1 MRIVDVCAFYTP
13 AGGGVRTYVERKLKA
28 GPAAG
33 HEIVILAP
41 GFEDKVTEVAPG
53 AIIATIAAP
62 EFPLDR
68 NYRYFDDEAR
78 LHAALDRWRPDLV
91 EVASPW
97 TSAAMVGRWRGPAPR
112 ALIMH
117 CDFLSAYPYRWL
129 QGLFSIQT
137 IDRRM
142 DWYWRHLRRL
152 DRQFDFVVSASDDLT
167 QRLRAGGVERARTIP
182 MGVEPGIFSPGH
194 RDPAV
199 RAALLAQCGLNED
212 ATLLIGLG
220 RMAPEKRWPMVCEAV
235 LAAGSAHAVGLVL
248 FGGGRDRA
256 RIVRAGG
263 GSPHIV
269 VAPPITDRTEL
280 ATILASGDALIHGCE
295 AETFCMVA
303 AEGAASGLPL
313 ILPDRGGASDHHRP
327 GCGAHYAACD
337 VRDMARV
344 LNGFL
349 ADDPAAHRARSV
361 AQAASVRTMDAHFD
375 DIFALYARKKSTRAA
390 A

>member
-13 AGGGVRTYVERKLKA
+13 AGGGVRTYVERKLQA

-33 HEIVILAP
+33 QEIIILAP
-41 GFEDKVTEVAPG
+41 GPEDRIEEIAPG

-62 EFPLDR
+62 QFPLDR
-68 NYRYFDDEAR
+68 NYHYFDDQDR
-78 LHAALDRWRPDLV
+78 LHAALDHWRPDLV

-97 TSAAMVGRWRGPAPR
+97 TSAAMVGRWRGDAPR

-129 QGLFSIQT
+129 QGMFSIST
-137 IDRRM
+137 IDRQL

-167 QRLRAGGVERARTIP
+167 QRLRAGGVTKAQTIP
-182 MGVEPGIFSPGH
+182 MGVQPGVFSPAL
-194 RDPAV
+194 RDEDL
-199 RAALLAQCGLNED
+199 RREMLAQCGLPPE
-212 ATLLIGLG
+212 ATLLVGLG
-220 RMAPEKRWPMVCEAV
+220 RMAPEKRWPMICEAV
-235 LAAGSAHAVGLVL
+235 LAAGSHHAVGLVL
-248 FGGGRDRA
+248 FGAGRDRA
-256 RIVRAGG
+256 RVIRATR

-269 VAPPITDRTEL
+269 VAPAIADRDRL
-280 ATILASGDALIHGCE
+280 ARMLASADALIHGCE

-313 ILPDRGGASDHHRP
+313 ILPDRGGAADHYRP
-327 GCGAHYAACD
+327 GSGIRYAACD
-337 VRDMARV
+337 VRDLTERLTA
-344 LNGFL
+344 FL
-349 ADDPAAHRARSV
+349 GEDIIRHRQRA
-361 AQAASVRTMDAHFD
+361 AASAPAVRLMDAHFD
-375 DIFALYARKKSTRAA
+375 DLFAVYERAVARAA

>member
-41 GFEDKVTEVAPG
+41 GAEDAVTEVAPG
-53 AIIATIAAP
+53 AILATIAAP

-97 TSAAMVGRWRGPAPR
+97 TSAAMVGRWQGSAPR
-112 ALIMH
+112 SLIMH

-129 QGLFSIQT
+129 QGLFSIET

-152 DRQFDFVVSASDDLT
+152 NRQFDFVVSASDDLT
-167 QRLRAGGVERARTIP
+167 QRLRAGGVDKARTIQ
-182 MGVEPGIFSPGH
+182 MGVEPGIFSPTH

-199 RAALLAQCGLNED
+199 RAALLTQCGLGED

-235 LAAGSAHAVGLVL
+235 LAAGSSHAAGLVL
-248 FGGGRDRA
+248 FGAGRDRA
-256 RIVRAGG
+256 RIVRAAL

-269 VAPPITDRTEL
+269 VAPPVADRAEL
-280 ATILASGDALIHGCE
+280 ATMLASSDALIHGCE
-295 AETFCMVA
+295 AETYCMVA

-313 ILPDRGGASDHHRP
+313 IVPDRGGASDHYRA

-344 LNGFL
+344 LTDFL
-349 ADDPAAHRARSV
+349 AGDPAAHRALSSAR
-361 AQAASVRTMDAHFD
+361 AASVRTMDSHFD
-375 DIFALYARKKSTRAA
+375 DMFALYAGTVFRQAA

>member
-1 MRIVDVCAFYTP
+1 MRILDVCAFYTP

-28 GPAAG
+28 GPVAG

-41 GFEDKVTEVAPG
+41 GAEDAVTEVAPG
-53 AIIATIAAP
+53 AILATIAAP

-78 LHAALDRWRPDLV
+78 LHAALDRWQPDLV

-97 TSAAMVGRWRGPAPR
+97 TSAAMVGRWQGAAPR

-129 QGLFSIQT
+129 QGLMSQQT

-152 DRQFDFVVSASDDLT
+152 NRQFDFVVSASDDLT
-167 QRLRAGGVERARTIP
+167 QRLRAGGVDRALTLP
-182 MGVEPGIFSPGH
+182 MGVEPGIFSPTH

-199 RAALLAQCGLNED
+199 RAALLDQCGLGED
-212 ATLLIGLG
+212 ATLLVGLG

-235 LAAGSAHAVGLVL
+235 LAAGSSHAVGLVL
-248 FGGGRDRA
+248 FGAGRDRA
-256 RIVRAGG
+256 RIVRASR

-269 VAPPITDRTEL
+269 VAPPIADRAEL
-280 ATILASGDALIHGCE
+280 ATMLASGDALIHGCE

-327 GCGAHYAACD
+327 GCGARYAACD

-344 LNGFL
+344 LTEFL
-349 ADDPAAHRARSV
+349 AGDMTAAATRSV
-361 AQAASVRTMDAHFD
+361 ARASSVRTMDAHFD
-375 DIFALYARKKSTRAA
+375 EMFALYAGSVSRQTAA
-390 A
+390 

>member
-28 GPAAG
+28 GPVAG
-33 HEIVILAP
+33 HEIIILAP
-41 GFEDKVTEVAPG
+41 GAEDTITEVSPG

-68 NYRYFDDEAR
+68 NYHYFDDETR
-78 LHAALDRWRPDLV
+78 LHAALDRWNPDVV

-97 TSAAMVGRWRGPAPR
+97 TSAAMVGRWRGSAPR

-129 QGLFSIQT
+129 QGLMPIRT
-137 IDRRM
+137 IDQQM

-152 DRQFDFVVSASDDLT
+152 DRQYDFVVSASDDLT
-167 QRLRAGGVERARTIP
+167 HRLRAGGVKKARTIP
-182 MGVEPGIFSPGH
+182 MGVEPGIFSPTH
-194 RDPAV
+194 RDAAL
-199 RAALLAQCGLNED
+199 RAALLARCGLGED

-235 LAAGSAHAVGLVL
+235 LAAGSAQAVGLIL
-248 FGGGRDRA
+248 FGAGRDRA
-256 RIVRAGG
+256 RIVRATG

-269 VAPPITDRTEL
+269 VAPPVIDRSEL
-280 ATILASGDALIHGCE
+280 ARTLASGDALIHGCE

-327 GCGAHYAACD
+327 GCGARYAACD
-337 VRDMARV
+337 VRDMAQK
-344 LNGFL
+344 LKDFL
-349 ADDPAAHRARSV
+349 SGDPIARRTQSI
-361 AQAASVRTMDAHFD
+361 AQAPSVRTMDAHFND
-375 DIFALYARKKSTRAA
+375 MFALYAGNISIRTAA
-390 A
+390 

>member
-41 GFEDKVTEVAPG
+41 GAEDAVTEVAPG

-97 TSAAMVGRWRGPAPR
+97 TSAAMVGRWQGAAPR
-112 ALIMH
+112 SLIMH

-129 QGLFSIQT
+129 QGLFSIAA

-152 DRQFDFVVSASDDLT
+152 NGQFDFVVSASDDLT
-167 QRLRAGGVERARTIP
+167 RRLRAGGVDKARTIP
-182 MGVEPGIFSPGH
+182 MGVEPGIFSPAH

-199 RAALLAQCGLNED
+199 RAALLARCGLGED

-235 LAAGSAHAVGLVL
+235 LAAGSGHAVGLVL
-248 FGGGRDRA
+248 FGAGRDRA
-256 RIVRAGG
+256 RIVRAGR

-269 VAPPITDRTEL
+269 VAPPIADRAEL
-280 ATILASGDALIHGCE
+280 ATVLASGDALIHGCE

-313 ILPDRGGASDHHRP
+313 ILPDRGGASDHSRP
-327 GCGAHYAACD
+327 GCGALYAACD

-344 LNGFL
+344 LTDFL
-349 ADDPAAHRARSV
+349 AADPAAHRARSTGR
-361 AQAASVRTMDAHFD
+361 AGSVRTMDTHFAD
-375 DIFALYARKKSTRAA
+375 MFALYAGATSRQAA

>member
-1 MRIVDVCAFYTP
+1 MRIVDVCAFYTQ

-28 GPAAG
+28 GPTAG

-41 GFEDKVTEVAPG
+41 GKEDRIDEVAPG

-68 NYRYFDDEAR
+68 NYHYFDDRER

-97 TSAAMVGRWRGPAPR
+97 TSASMVAQWRGNAPR

-129 QGLFSIQT
+129 QGLLSVAA

-142 DWYWRHLRRL
+142 EWYWRHLRRL
-152 DRQFDFVVSASDDLT
+152 NRDFDFVVSASDDLT
-167 QRLRAGGVERARTIP
+167 LRLRAGGVGKAQTIP
-182 MGVEPGIFSPGH
+182 MGVEPGIFSPEL
-194 RDPAV
+194 RDPAL
-199 RAALLAQCGLNED
+199 RRELLAQCALPED
-212 ATLLIGLG
+212 ATLLVGLG
-220 RMAPEKRWPMVCEAV
+220 RMAPEKRWPMICNAV
-235 LAAGSAHAVGLVL
+235 LAAGSSHAVGLLL
-248 FGGGRDRA
+248 FGAGRDRA
-256 RIVRAGG
+256 RVVRATRN
-263 GSPHIV
+263 SPHIV
-269 VAPPITDRTEL
+269 VAPATGDRQRL
-280 ATILASGDALIHGCE
+280 ARILASADALVHGCE

-313 ILPDRGGASDHHRP
+313 ILPDRGGAADHHRH
-327 GCGAHYAACD
+327 GQGLRYAACD
-337 VRDMARV
+337 VRDLTQRLTA
-344 LNGFL
+344 FL
-349 ADDPAAHRARSV
+349 DDAPDAHRQR
-361 AQAASVRTMDAHFD
+361 AAETAGRVRTMDAHFD
-375 DIFALYARKKSTRAA
+375 DLFALYRGATARAA

>member
-28 GPAAG
+28 GPEAG

-41 GFEDKVTEVAPG
+41 GKEDKITEVASG
-53 AIIATIAAP
+53 AILATIAAP

-68 NYRYFDDEAR
+68 NYHYFDDETR

-97 TSAAMVGRWRGPAPR
+97 TSAAMVGRWRGDAPR

-129 QGLFSIQT
+129 RGLLSRET

-152 DRQFDFVVSASDDLT
+152 DRQFDYVVSASGDLT
-167 QRLRAGGVERARTIP
+167 HRLHEGGVTRAQTIP
-182 MGVEPGIFSPGH
+182 MGVQPGVFSPTL
-194 RDPAV
+194 RDPSL
-199 RAALLAQCGLNED
+199 RAEMLASCGLGEQ

-220 RMAPEKRWPMVCEAV
+220 RMAPEKRWPMLCEAV
-235 LAAGSAHAVGLVL
+235 LAAGSSHEVGLL
-248 FGGGRDRA
+248 LLGAGRDRA
-256 RIVRAGG
+256 RVIRSTRK
-263 GSPHIV
+263 SPHITI
-269 VAPPITDRTEL
+269 APPVTDRAQL
-280 ATILASGDALIHGCE
+280 ARVLASGDALIHGCE

-303 AEGAASGLPL
+303 AEAAASGLPM
-313 ILPDRGGASDHHRP
+313 ILPDQGGAADHFVP
-327 GCGAHYAACD
+327 GCGASYAACD
-337 VRDMARV
+337 VRDLTAQ
-344 LNGFL
+344 LTGFL
-349 ADDPAAHRARSV
+349 EDSPADHRRRATARAAT
-361 AQAASVRTMDAHFD
+361 VRTMDEHFAELFD
-375 DIFALYARKKSTRAA
+375 LYRGGVEQLAA

>member
-13 AGGGVRTYVERKLKA
+13 AGGGVRTYVERKLRA

-33 HEIVILAP
+33 QEIVILAP
-41 GFEDKVTEVAPG
+41 GPEDRIEEVAPG

-68 NYRYFDDEAR
+68 NYHYFDDQER
-78 LHAALDRWRPDLV
+78 LYAALDQWRPDLV

-97 TSAAMVGRWRGPAPR
+97 TSASMVGRWRGDAPR

-129 QGLFSIQT
+129 QGMFSIPT
-137 IDRRM
+137 IDRQL

-167 QRLRAGGVERARTIP
+167 QRLRAGGVTKARTIP
-182 MGVEPGIFSPGH
+182 MGVQPGVFSPEL
-194 RDPAV
+194 RDE
-199 RAALLAQCGLNED
+199 RLRREMLAQCELPPD
-212 ATLLIGLG
+212 ATLLVGLG
-220 RMAPEKRWPMVCEAV
+220 RMAPEKRWPMICEAV
-235 LAAGSAHAVGLVL
+235 LAAGSHHAVGLVL
-248 FGGGRDRA
+248 FGAGRDRA
-256 RIVRAGG
+256 RVIRATRR
-263 GSPHIV
+263 SPHITI
-269 VAPPITDRTEL
+269 APAVSDRGQL
-280 ATILASGDALIHGCE
+280 ARMLASADALIHGCE

-313 ILPDRGGASDHHRP
+313 ILPDRGGAADHHRP
-327 GCGAHYAACD
+327 GCGVRYAACD
-337 VRDMARV
+337 PRDLSERLTA
-344 LNGFL
+344 FL
-349 ADDPAAHRARSV
+349 DDEPAEHRRRA
-361 AQAASVRTMDAHFD
+361 AASAGDVRTMDAHFAD
-375 DIFALYARKKSTRAA
+375 LFRLYQGAVARAA

>member
-41 GFEDKVTEVAPG
+41 GETDSVTEVAPG

-68 NYRYFDDEAR
+68 NYRYFDDEQR
-78 LHAALDRWRPDLV
+78 LHAALDAWAPDLV

-97 TSAAMVGRWRGPAPR
+97 TSAAMVGHWRGAAPR

-129 QGLFSIQT
+129 GRLLSRET

-152 DRQFDFVVSASDDLT
+152 DQQFDFVVSASADLT
-167 QRLRAGGVERARTIP
+167 RRLHDGGVGKAQTIP
-182 MGVEPGIFSPGH
+182 MGVQPGVFSPAL
-194 RDPAV
+194 RDPAL
-199 RAALLAQCGLNED
+199 RAELLAACGLSEE

-220 RMAPEKRWPMVCEAV
+220 RMAPEKRWPMLCEAA
-235 LAAGSAHAVGLVL
+235 LAAGSSHEVGLFLV
-248 FGGGRDRA
+248 GAGRDRA
-256 RIVRAGG
+256 RVIRSTR
-263 GSPHIV
+263 GSPHIT
-269 VAPPITDRTEL
+269 VAPPVTDRAQL
-280 ATILASGDALIHGCE
+280 ARMLASADALVHGCE

-303 AEGAASGLPL
+303 AEAAASGLPM
-313 ILPDRGGASDHHRP
+313 ILPDQGGAADHHVP
-327 GCGAHYAACD
+327 GCGARYAACD
-337 VRDMARV
+337 VRDLTGQLTTFLDDRPAEHRRRATARAP
-344 LNGFL
+344 F
-349 ADDPAAHRARSV
+349 
-361 AQAASVRTMDAHFD
+361 VRTMDEHFAELFD
-375 DIFALYARKKSTRAA
+375 VYRGGSGRLAA

>member
-13 AGGGVRTYVERKLKA
+13 AGGGVRTYVERKLQA

-41 GFEDKVTEVAPG
+41 GKEDRIDEVAPG

-68 NYRYFDDEAR
+68 NYHYFDDQDR
-78 LHAALDRWRPDLV
+78 LHATLDTWRPDLV

-97 TSAAMVGRWRGPAPR
+97 TSASMVGRWRGSAPR

-117 CDFLSAYPYRWL
+117 SDFLSAYPYRWL
-129 QGLFSIQT
+129 QGLFSIPT
-137 IDRRM
+137 IDRQLG
-142 DWYWRHLRRL
+142 WYWRHLRRL

-167 QRLRAGGVERARTIP
+167 RRLHGGGVIKARTIP
-182 MGVEPGIFSPGH
+182 MGVEPGVFSPDL
-194 RDPAV
+194 RDEAL
-199 RAALLAQCGLNED
+199 RAELLAQCDLPPD

-220 RMAPEKRWPMVCEAV
+220 RMAAEKRWPLVCEAV
-235 LAAGSAHAVGLVL
+235 LAAGSAQAVGLLLV
-248 FGGGRDRA
+248 GAGRDRA
-256 RIVRAGG
+256 RVARATM
-263 GSPHIV
+263 GSPHIH
-269 VAPPITDRTEL
+269 VAPALGDRATL
-280 ATILASGDALIHGCE
+280 AHVLASADTLIHGCE

-313 ILPDRGGASDHHRP
+313 ILPDRGGAADHFRA
-327 GCGAHYAACD
+327 GCGARYAACD
-337 VRDMARV
+337 VRDMTRA
-344 LNGFL
+344 LADFL
-349 ADDPAAHRARSV
+349 ADNPAAHRAR
-361 AQAASVRTMDAHFD
+361 ATARAGAVRTMDAHFD
-375 DIFALYARKKSTRAA
+375 DLFAAYAGATAARAA